1 MKKLRLDLGLLQR
14 DVAGRIGVSAW
25 TIANWEKGKTEPAV
39 RFIPHILAFLG
50 YDPRIEPPTK
60 HRG

>member
-1 MKKLRLDLGLLQR
+1 MKKRRVDLGLFQR
-14 DVAGRIGVSAW
+14 EVASQIGADPW
-25 TIANWEKGKTEPAV
+25 TIANWEKGKTKPAV

-60 HRG
+60 QRG